1 MTSARPNLIGW
12 LLCLPALLIFGT
24 FFLGPA
30 LVGLYVSLFNW
41 NGSSPHMHF
50 VGVQNY
56 VSVVTDD
63 RFLNALSV
71 TLVALAVMLTI
82 KLPIALLLAAGLSGQ
97 TWLNRLFRTALFL
110 PTVLSTTVVAII
122 WIFLLDPYQGL
133 VNHLL
138 KGLGLANW
146 QQGWLGQG
154 STALPSVI
162 IAAAWWT
169 FGFYVV
175 LFTAG
180 MARIPRDYY
189 DAIKIETTSRLLTL
203 RYVTVPLLRE
213 QIFVAC
219 IMTTGGVFGYLTGLF
234 LLLTGGGPAGRTET
248 LGIVSYLTAF
258 RGLDFG
264 RATTISVLVLVL
276 VAAAIFAPM
285 QRLARHR
292 LEF

>member
-1 MTSARPNLIGW
+1 
-12 LLCLPALLIFGT
+12 
-24 FFLGPA
+24 
-30 LVGLYVSLFNW
+30 V
-41 NGSSPHMHF
+41 
-50 VGVQNY
+50 
-56 VSVVTDD
+56 
-63 RFLNALSV
+63 
-71 TLVALAVMLTI
+71 
-82 KLPIALLLAAGLSGQ
+82 
-97 TWLNRLFRTALFL
+97 
-110 PTVLSTTVVAII
+110 I

-133 VNHLL
+133 VNHALRMF
-138 KGLGLANW
+138 GLGTW

-154 STALPSVI
+154 STALPSLLT
-162 IAAAWWT
+162 AAAWWT

-180 MARIPRDYY
+180 MARIPQDYY
-189 DAIKIETTSRLLTL
+189 DAVKIETSSRFAAF

-248 LGIVSYLTAF
+248 LGIVSYFTAF

-264 RATTISVLVLVL
+264 RATTISVIVLALVASAVLVPTL
-276 VAAAIFAPM
+276 RVA
-285 QRLARHR
+285 RRR